1 MMKKIRRKQEPALNE
16 SGFFEKRAGNSFF
29 TGGANDLQ
37 RQTIGGRDRI
47 HSSLLD
53 QYSIDSGIPRDRVT
67 QHDPGYEAWLR
78 QRSSATT
85 ATTTAAA
92 APTLPININVNMNLP
107 ATNPAADYTRDETQ
121 LGAWE
126 KANLLLNVQQ
136 SSACD
141 SVVNGGI
148 ESSFV
153 TDIGIR
159 FTRADFEYFI
169 ARHIFENMNDH
180 GRDISERNIW
190 RQIHGRILVHARE
203 HFVRYR
209 QVVETM
215 RQDFLQ
221 KFSALPNR
229 NNPIQMPKQD
239 LETYVTSL
247 LQYLTARLH
256 FELWQTTCNWER
268 QDYPTLLRGISVGG
282 RFVPACGTS
291 PVVPP
296 EPLLPIIITPS
307 STRSAPARPRRTP

>member
-1 MMKKIRRKQEPALNE
+1 MKKIRRKQEPALSV

-29 TGGANDLQ
+29 GGGSNDLQ
-37 RQTIGGRDRI
+37 RQTIGGTDRI

-53 QYSIDSGIPRDRVT
+53 QYSRDSGIPRDIVT
-67 QHDPGYEAWLR
+67 QHDPGYAAWLR
-78 QRSSATT
+78 QRSTATT
-85 ATTTAAA
+85 ATTTATATPA
-92 APTLPININVNMNLP
+92 LPININVDMNLP

-141 SVVNGGI
+141 SIVNNGI

-159 FTRADFEYFI
+159 FTRANFEYFI
-169 ARHIFENMNDH
+169 AQHIYENMNDL
-180 GRDISERNIW
+180 GRDISERVTW
-190 RQIHGRILVHARE
+190 RRIHGRIVVHARE

-221 KFSALPNR
+221 RFSALPNR
-229 NNPIQMPKQD
+229 NNPIQISKQD
-239 LETYVTSL
+239 LETYVNSL

-256 FELWQTTCNWER
+256 FELWQTTCNWEHT
-268 QDYPTLLRGISVGG
+268 DYPTLLRGLSVGG
-282 RFVPACGTS
+282 RFVPACGTA
-291 PVVPP
+291 PAVPQ
-296 EPLLPIIITPS
+296 EPTLPIIITPGS
-307 STRSAPARPRRTP
+307 ATSAPARSRRTP